1 MKFGRKAIQGATS
14 CCLGARPGPLAAPVQ
29 EVEAGAWR
37 KIKKKG
43 GGGIHSSP
51 LLGFYEK

>member
-1 MKFGRKAIQGATS
+1 MKFGRRAVQGAAS

-37 KIKKKG
+37 KI
-43 GGGIHSSP
+43 
-51 LLGFYEK
+51 